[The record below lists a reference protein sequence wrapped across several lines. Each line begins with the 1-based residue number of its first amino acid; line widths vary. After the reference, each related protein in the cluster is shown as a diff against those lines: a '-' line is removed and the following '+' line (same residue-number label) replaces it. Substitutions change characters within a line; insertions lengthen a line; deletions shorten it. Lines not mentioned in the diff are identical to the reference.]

1 MTAVVLATILS
12 MPGVF
17 VFDGEQSDQPAV
29 SSPLAGSWS
38 ADMSRSRLDPKM
50 PFKEIDLTI
59 GVTGNAVTVASSL
72 IMPSGAKVQE
82 RETFHADGTETAATQ
97 YKGAAHV
104 ANWLGP
110 QVFALITKKGGE
122 IVAVITYQVSSD
134 GQTLTA
140 RTAGPI
146 EQTVVFTRRKP

>member
-1 MTAVVLATILS
+1 MTAVLLATILS

-17 VFDGEQSDQPAV
+17 VFDGEQSDQPAA

-50 PFKEIDLTI
+50 AFKEIDLTI

-72 IMPSGAKVQE
+72 VMPNGAKIQE
-82 RETFHADGTETAATQ
+82 RETFRADGTEIAATQ
-97 YKGAAHV
+97 YKGVTHV
-104 ANWLGP
+104 ANWIGP

-122 IVAVITYQVSSD
+122 IVALITYQVSSD
-134 GQTLTA
+134 GQTLIA
-140 RTAGPI
+140 RTGGPI
-146 EQTVVFTRRKP
+146 DQTIVFTRRKS